1 MLRHF
6 GTQRLKDEINEI
18 STAWKYIFYPSGV
31 TTTANADERDAT
43 KARAREGQACSRP
56 DIMDIFMAVSY
67 ILVPPNDLQSIVRE
81 AKEEAQEAER
91 RRVQEKVEAW
101 MKQINSV

>member
-1 MLRHF
+1 
-6 GTQRLKDEINEI
+6 
-18 STAWKYIFYPSGV
+18 
-31 TTTANADERDAT
+31 
-43 KARAREGQACSRP
+43 
-56 DIMDIFMAVSY
+56 MDIFMAVSY